1 MMYYYS
7 CPNALFFL
15 STVLVNIRIKRK
27 WLWFWSGTILVFQ
40 IGGIPAD
47 DDTIS
52 AKSIQIRW
60 NYVLCTC
67 QVAGDVCNIPCQHAP
82 TLWAMTFILWHVVF
96 DVTIAV
102 NMCISSYSVNSCVTR
117 IFAHT
122 LQDLILLTILLSSS
136 LFTTK
141 YFLHYLFMWNASLL
155 LTVQKRRVNC
165 EPWTQPSSSVA
176 LSFGTC
182 PYSTKTIVLYGQLYR
197 DICKRRYRTL

>member
-1 MMYYYS
+1 MF
-7 CPNALFFL
+7 CAHA
-15 STVLVNIRIKRK
+15 R
-27 WLWFWSGTILVFQ
+27 
-40 IGGIPAD
+40 
-47 DDTIS
+47 
-52 AKSIQIRW
+52 
-60 NYVLCTC
+60 C
-67 QVAGDVCNIPCQHAP
+67 QVMFAIFPANMPQHFE
-82 TLWAMTFILWHVVF
+82 LWHLFLWHVVF

-122 LQDLILLTILLSSS
+122 LQELILLTILLSSS

-197 DICKRRYRTL
+197 DICKRRYRTLKKCKFEKQEYIKMVDWEINNHAMVLALLRQSSNQR